1 MSKIILIASQKWGVG
16 KSTTAVNI
24 AAVLAHQGNDVL
36 LVDSDRQA
44 SVSEWWAERK
54 LNHPDNPKIACI
66 QKYGE
71 LDDTLT
77 DLSNRYQ
84 YVIVDVTGRDSEEMR
99 SAMVVANVLLTPVK
113 ASQVDINTLPNMS
126 RIIKSSRLVNKSLN
140 AYAFLS
146 IAPNNPR
153 INEIEQAKHTILE
166 FPELILLNT
175 VVFDRKIYR
184 DCMADGLSV
193 TELNGRADSEVAARK
208 ETTALVE
215 EVLHGK
221 V

>member
-1 MSKIILIASQKWGVG
+1 MSKIILIAAQKGGVG

-24 AAVLAHQGNDVL
+24 AAVLAQQNNDVL

-77 DLSNRYQ
+77 DLNNRYQ

-99 SAMVVANVLLTPVK
+99 SAMIVADVLLTPVK

-126 RIIKSSRLVNKSLN
+126 KIIKNSRLINKNLK

-146 IAPNNPR
+146 IAPSNPK
-153 INEIEQAKHTILE
+153 INEIEQAKRTILE
-166 FPELILLNT
+166 FSELILLNT
-175 VVFDRKIYR
+175 VIFDRKIYR

-193 TELNGRADSEVAARK
+193 TELNGRADSEVAARRETIALVK
-208 ETTALVE
+208 ET
-215 EVLHGK
+215 LHGEI
-221 V
+221 

>member
-1 MSKIILIASQKWGVG
+1 MSKIILIASQKGGVG

-24 AAVLAHQGNDVL
+24 SAVLADQGHDVL

-54 LNHPDNPKIACI
+54 LNHPDHPKIACI

-71 LDDTLT
+71 LDDTLV
-77 DLSNRYQ
+77 DLSNRYE

-99 SAMVVANVLLTPVK
+99 SAMVVADVLLTPVK
-113 ASQVDINTLPNMS
+113 ASQVDINTLPNMCK
-126 RIIKSSRLVNKSLN
+126 IIKQSRLINKALT

-146 IAPNNPR
+146 IAPSNPK
-153 INEIEQAKHTILE
+153 INEIEQAKRTILE
-166 FPELILLNT
+166 FPELRLLET

-184 DCMADGLSV
+184 DCMADGLAV
-193 TELNGRADSEVAARK
+193 TELKGRADSEVAARK
-208 ETTALVE
+208 EILALVE
-215 EVLHGK
+215 EIVHGQI
-221 V
+221 

>member
-1 MSKIILIASQKWGVG
+1 MSKIILIASQKGGVG

-24 AAVLAHQGNDVL
+24 ATVLAQQGQDVL

-54 LNHPDNPKIACI
+54 LNHPENPKIACI
-66 QKYGE
+66 QKYGY
-71 LDDTLT
+71 LDDTLS
-77 DLSNRYQ
+77 DLKNRYQ

-99 SAMVVANVLLTPVK
+99 SAMVVTDVLLSPVK

-126 RIIKSSRLVNKSLN
+126 KIIKNSKLFNKDLK

-146 IAPNNPR
+146 IAPSNPK
-153 INEIEQAKHTILE
+153 INEIEQAKRTILE

-175 VVFDRKIYR
+175 VIFDRKIYR

-208 ETTALVE
+208 ETVALVQE
-215 EVLHGK
+215 ILHGEI
-221 V
+221 

>member
-1 MSKIILIASQKWGVG
+1 MSKIILIASQKGGVG

>member
-1 MSKIILIASQKWGVG
+1 MSKIILIASQKGGVG

-24 AAVLAHQGNDVL
+24 AAVLANQGNDVL

-99 SAMVVANVLLTPVK
+99 SAMVVADILLTPVK

-126 RIIKSSRLVNKSLN
+126 RIVKSSRLVNKSLK

-146 IAPNNPR
+146 IAPSNPK
-153 INEIEQAKHTILE
+153 INEIDQAKHTILE

-215 EVLHGK
+215 EILHGK